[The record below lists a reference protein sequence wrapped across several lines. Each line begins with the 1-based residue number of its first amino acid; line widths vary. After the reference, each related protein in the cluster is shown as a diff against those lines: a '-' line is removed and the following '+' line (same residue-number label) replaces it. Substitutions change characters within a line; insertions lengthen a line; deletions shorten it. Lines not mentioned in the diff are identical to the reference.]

1 MAELAQPA
9 VYLLDYGAGNVRSV
23 VNAVAALGFQLNY
36 ITSIEDFANAD
47 KLIFPGVGSFGACM
61 AKLEA
66 LGCVKQNCRHISKA
80 SDVKREDE
88 EEDRRERETGFSSL
102 AL

>member
-1 MAELAQPA
+1 MAEPALPA

-23 VNAVAALGFQLNY
+23 VNAVAALGFQLKY
-36 ITSIEDFANAD
+36 ITSIEDFAKAD

-66 LGCVKQNCRHISKA
+66 LGCVNCKA
-80 SDVKREDE
+80 SVGPFRKRTTQ
-88 EEDRRERETGFSSL
+88 REKRK
-102 AL
+102 